1 MIEPISKTWLA
12 ISLGA
17 ALGGAIRAIKV
28 KLDNHTIEWKWVF
41 MEGCSAAL
49 GGIIF
54 GAILSKFLTDSVDH
68 LLLFGIAGIGGW
80 AGNAG
85 LAVIFQVIQKAIRA
99 NLDTTITAVKSTETH
114 TTEVKTTEV
123 NK

>member
-12 ISLGA
+12 ITIGA

-68 LLLFGIAGIGGW
+68 LLIFGIAGIGGW

-123 NK
+123 SK